1 MLSALVGS
9 PGSVSEERP
18 MSDWRGKTVLVTGG
32 LGFLGSYLVRTLADE
47 GAIVI
52 SASRNPPAM
61 NSATTA
67 KGGAVRSLQI
77 DLLNTSDIAALCK
90 DAEPPI
96 DVLIHCAALDGNAA
110 FKSLHPAEIVTNN
123 VRLAS
128 NVLEAARLSGI
139 GDAVL
144 VSTAEI
150 YARDAQNPV
159 READDFTT
167 LFSYPGDGYVLSKV
181 MIEMMGHVYAEQFG
195 LRIYVPRP
203 TNLYGPGDISG
214 AERGRVIPTMLGK
227 ILSGEA
233 VDIWGDGQQSRTF
246 INVEDAARAILLMVE
261 KRRVGPLNIA
271 TMEGITIEALA
282 SRLFELAGKS
292 QRIRFDSSKPVGSR
306 DRILDVRSLY
316 EILDFE
322 PRPLIKGLKE
332 TVPWYAGLRVEQGL
346 GSLGAPS

>member
-1 MLSALVGS
+1 
-9 PGSVSEERP
+9 
-18 MSDWRGKTVLVTGG
+18 MSHWRGKTVLVTGG
-32 LGFLGSYLVRTLADE
+32 SGFLGSHLVRALADE

-52 SASRNPPAM
+52 SVSRNPLALNGSSTM
-61 NSATTA
+61 
-67 KGGAVRSLQI
+67 GGTVQSFQT
-77 DLLNTSDIAALCK
+77 DLLDSSHIAALCK
-90 DAEPPI
+90 GTEPPI

-110 FKSLHPAEIVTNN
+110 FKSRHPAEIVTNN

-128 NVLEAARLSGI
+128 NVLEAARLSAI

-144 VSTAEI
+144 VSSAEI

-167 LFSYPGDGYVLSKV
+167 LFRYPGDGYVLSKV

-227 ILSGEA
+227 ILSGEV

-246 INVEDAARAILLMVE
+246 INVEDAARAIMLMVE
-261 KRRVGPLNIA
+261 KRQVGPLNIA
-271 TMEGITIEALA
+271 TLEAITIKALA
-282 SRLFELAGKS
+282 RRLFELAGKPE
-292 QRIRFDSSKPVGSR
+292 RIRFDASKPVGPR
-306 DRILDVRSLY
+306 DRILDVQSLY

-322 PRPLIKGLKE
+322 LRPLSEGLKE
-332 TVPWYAGLRVEQGL
+332 TVPWYAALRDQ
-346 GSLGAPS
+346 